1 MLSCLIVSQP
11 GLGNTQRKIIL
22 RLIGAAIGSV
32 FALVAIVY
40 LTPRV
45 DSIFGLLCIVL
56 PVLALSSW
64 ISVGAENVSYAGI
77 QIMFTFAMATL
88 ETFGPVTELTE
99 VRDRI
104 VGIILGIIVAGLIHT
119 LIRPEREGGII
130 LQKISILFGRDA
142 DLVVMVDCQIPSDD
156 LIVHFF

>member
-11 GLGNTQRKIIL
+11 GLETRKKIIL

-88 ETFGPVTELTE
+88 ETFG
-99 VRDRI
+99 
-104 VGIILGIIVAGLIHT
+104 
-119 LIRPEREGGII
+119 
-130 LQKISILFGRDA
+130 Q
-142 DLVVMVDCQIPSDD
+142 
-156 LIVHFF
+156 